1 MSATEVVRGAWAG
14 DAARKQAAI
23 QAARQALDAGG
34 EFVTYPFLDLALPEH
49 PDRES
54 NVYCLAY
61 GTADPVELEA
71 RSGLPIDVLL
81 LVSAALAACGYSSSA
96 FEPGVEPSRPRL
108 VAAVLAALES
118 IPVGADATS
127 IARCYVADLLD
138 WLVGVH
144 DHGGHGLTQEQQSL
158 IRELAALHA
167 ASGTAPA
174 AFRPVRRAIT
184 EATGAASNELEVS
197 VMGFVESLAW
207 PMAGLVGELPPLV
220 NRLHHGLCPL
230 LSPDQ
235 PTPEERDALDAYG
248 KMFAAVSERLR
259 ADPSLEEKVLFAQA
273 EAAPESVLV
282 NAPAFQAGIQRR
294 FRVAAQSY
302 APVAIGL
309 LIGALR
315 KA

>member
-71 RSGLPIDVLL
+71 RSGLPVEVLL
-81 LVSAALAACGYSSSA
+81 LASAALAACQYQTSA
-96 FEPGVEPSRPRL
+96 FEPDIEPSRPGL
-108 VAAVLAALES
+108 VAAALAALEA

-144 DHGGHGLTQEQQSL
+144 DQDGHSLTQEQQSL

-174 AFRPVRRAIT
+174 AFRPVRRAIA
-184 EATGAASNELEVS
+184 EATNAASNELEAS
-197 VMGFVESLAW
+197 VMRFVESVAW
-207 PMAGLVGELPPLV
+207 PMAGLAGELPQQV
-220 NRLHHGLCPL
+220 SWLHLGLRPL

-235 PTPEERDALDAYG
+235 PTPEERDALDAFG
-248 KMFAAVSERLR
+248 KMYASVSERLR
-259 ADPSLEEKVLFAQA
+259 ADPSLEGEVLFA
-273 EAAPESVLV
+273 EVDAAPVGIVV
-282 NAPAFQAGIQRR
+282 NAPAFQAGLERR
-294 FRVAAQSY
+294 WRVAAQAY